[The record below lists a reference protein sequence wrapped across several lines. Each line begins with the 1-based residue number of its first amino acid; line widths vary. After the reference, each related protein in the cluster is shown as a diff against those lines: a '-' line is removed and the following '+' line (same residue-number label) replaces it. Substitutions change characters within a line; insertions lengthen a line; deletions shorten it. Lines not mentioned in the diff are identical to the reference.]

1 MPPGIAVLYAS
12 VASDDGGWIAERQ
25 RVTVGS
31 VALVVVAL
39 IATVVARNMFVAA
52 HRILGWAVAASVVA
66 FLVDP
71 IVNRLGHHMKR
82 IFALLLTL
90 IAIGAIAGVLVY
102 GVFANLQSEADHL
115 KVEAPKAAAEI
126 EARTDQL
133 GQYAVTS
140 NSKSGWMISSPTSRS
155 TPVAV
160 ARRCGPRSGRCPP
173 ISSAAFSRSSLLIY
187 GKRMVDGG
195 LAQISDKARR
205 KRMSEVLADAVGRA
219 RGYIGGAIAEAV
231 TFGLVAYAVCR
242 VRGLPAPVV
251 LGLLAGALALLPYI
265 GFFLGAIPIALF
277 AAGFKSIT
285 GAIVLVLVVIA
296 IQVAEALTVRRW
308 VDEKTMHV
316 GPAIP
321 VIVALLG
328 YEIYGIGG
336 AGYGVAIAVLL
347 LALADASSTD
357 DDIEIPTP
365 LSPAEPSPATESDSS
380 ST

>member
-1 MPPGIAVLYAS
+1 
-12 VASDDGGWIAERQ
+12 VATDDGRWIAQRQ

-31 VALVVVAL
+31 AVLIVAAL

-52 HRILGWAVAASVVA
+52 HRILGWAVASSVVA
-66 FLVDP
+66 FLVEP
-71 IVNRLGHHMKR
+71 IVARLSRHMKR

-90 IAIGAIAGVLVY
+90 IAIGAIAGVLAY

-115 KVEAPKAAAEI
+115 KIEAPKAAAQI

-133 GQYAVTS
+133 GQYARDFKLKERV
-140 NSKSGWMISSPTSRS
+140 NAFVDNFEKHAGSGGQALRTAVGTVPTYF
-155 TPVAV
+155 V
-160 ARRCGPRSGRCPP
+160 CG
-173 ISSAAFSRSSLLIY
+173 ILTIFLLIY

-195 LAQISDKARR
+195 LAQVSDKARR
-205 KRMSEVLADAVGRA
+205 KRMTDVLADAVGRA
-219 RGYIGGAIAEAV
+219 RGYMGGAIAEAV
-231 TFGLVAYAVCR
+231 AFGLVAYAVCR
-242 VRGLPAPVV
+242 LFDLPAPVV
-251 LGLLAGALALLPYI
+251 LALLAGAFALLPYI
-265 GFFLGAIPIALF
+265 GFFLGAIPIVLF
-277 AAGFKSIT
+277 TAGFESIF
-285 GAIVLVLVVIA
+285 GAIVLLIAVIA
-296 IQVAEALTVRRW
+296 IQIAEALIVRRR

-328 YEIYGIGG
+328 FEIYGLGG

-347 LALADASSTD
+347 LALADASATD

-365 LSPAEPSPATESDSS
+365 LSPAEPSPATEPDNS

>member
-1 MPPGIAVLYAS
+1 M
-12 VASDDGGWIAERQ
+12 
-25 RVTVGS
+25 TVGS
-31 VALVVVAL
+31 AALIVAAL

-71 IVNRLGHHMKR
+71 IVNRLCRHMKR

-90 IAIGAIAGVLVY
+90 IAIGAVAGVLVY

-115 KVEAPKAAAEI
+115 KTEAPQAAAQI

-133 GQYAVTS
+133 GQYALDFKLKERV
-140 NSKSGWMISSPTSRS
+140 NAFVDNFEKHAGSGGQALRTAVGTVPTYF
-155 TPVAV
+155 V
-160 ARRCGPRSGRCPP
+160 CG
-173 ISSAAFSRSSLLIY
+173 ILTIFLLIY
-187 GKRMVDGG
+187 GKRMVEGG

-205 KRMSEVLADAVGRA
+205 KRMADVLADAVGRA
-219 RGYIGGAIAEAV
+219 RGYIGWAIGEAV

-242 VRGLPAPVV
+242 LFDLPAPVV
-251 LGLLAGALALLPYI
+251 LALLAGALALLPYI
-265 GFFLGAIPIALF
+265 GFFLGAIPIVLF
-277 AAGFKSIT
+277 TAGFESIT
-285 GAIVLVLVVIA
+285 GAIVLLVVVIA
-296 IQVAEALTVRRW
+296 IQLAEALTVRRW
-308 VDEKTMHV
+308 VDERTMHV
-316 GPAIP
+316 GPAVP

-328 YEIYGIGG
+328 YEIYGLGG

-347 LALADASSTD
+347 LALADASATD

-380 ST
+380 DT

>member
-1 MPPGIAVLYAS
+1 
-12 VASDDGGWIAERQ
+12 VASDDRGWIAERH

-31 VALVVVAL
+31 VALVVAAL

-66 FLVDP
+66 VLVDP
-71 IVNRLGHHMKR
+71 IVNRLCRHMNR

-90 IAIGAIAGVLVY
+90 LAIGAIAGVLVY
-102 GVFANLQSEADHL
+102 GVFANLQTEADHL
-115 KVEAPKAAAEI
+115 KTEAPKAAAQI

-133 GQYAVTS
+133 GQYARDFKLKERVDAFVAS
-140 NSKSGWMISSPTSRS
+140 FEKHAGSGGQALRTAVGTVPTYF
-155 TPVAV
+155 V
-160 ARRCGPRSGRCPP
+160 CG
-173 ISSAAFSRSSLLIY
+173 ILTIFLLIY
-187 GKRMVDGG
+187 GKRTVDGA

-231 TFGLVAYAVCR
+231 VFGLVAYAVCR
-242 VRGLPAPVV
+242 VWGLPAPVV
-251 LGLLAGALALLPYI
+251 LGLVAGALALLPYI

-296 IQVAEALTVRRW
+296 IQAAEALTVRRW
-308 VDEKTMHV
+308 IDEKTMHV

-365 LSPAEPSPATESDSS
+365 LTPAEPSPATESNSS